1 MSASWPQRRYRPQN
15 ASWTTSSA
23 AARSPSM
30 TTARRISPTACVS
43 YRAVTACAASAR
55 ASSSGGPAPEPALP
69 ARVPIGMPTYQR
81 RPAARPVARG
91 GGQNSPQRKPAGLSV
106 PAQHDRRGAVA
117 GVMWRRPR
125 LKSVGFGRVAMAKD
139 YGRHGGA
146 GDQGPPPGS
155 RRGHDEARPSA
166 HPRRRAGRRL
176 GRRGGG
182 RRRPGRR
189 RAGHDQQA
197 SRRRGLPPYFRAV
210 PPGQEQDH
218 RRGQRYI
225 PYGITVTGLG
235 NPNWKTH
242 HAGDDAEIGAAA
254 ASWCSNTVRL
264 QIFQYGLLGPGKTGV
279 TVNTAFLGLIEGE
292 VTTALKAGLDVVI
305 NDQTE
310 GGGNPAAVGM
320 PTTQTE
326 AFWKVMSGKYG
337 KNPDV
342 IFDVFNEPRRVN
354 FPTEAATWK
363 FWQHGGNYHG
373 RHFIGMQPL
382 ARYVR
387 GLGASNLFWIEGPH
401 TAGTLDE
408 VVSHQITRAGPLE
421 YAINHPGGVNVRHD
435 SSDWYTRF
443 GYAAKKVPMTDA
455 EWTNYSSTRS
465 CWANAPTSVPA
476 FLS

>member
-1 MSASWPQRRYRPQN
+1 MAAPQTRAASRPGEDTMKLARLFSAV
-15 ASWTTSSA
+15 AL
-23 AARSPSM
+23 
-30 TTARRISPTACVS
+30 
-43 YRAVTACAASAR
+43 AASA
-55 ASSSGGPAPEPALP
+55 AGVTAGLGPA
-69 ARVPIGMPTYQR
+69 V
-81 RPAARPVARG
+81 AAQATT
-91 GGQNSPQRKPAGLSV
+91 SKP
-106 PAQHDRRGAVA
+106 AVA
-117 GVMWRRPR
+117 GTC
-125 LKSVGFGRVAMAKD
+125 
-139 YGRHGGA
+139 RHVSGPFHRARNMIIGA
-146 GDQGPPPGS
+146 G
-155 RRGHDEARPSA
+155 
-166 HPRRRAGRRL
+166 
-176 GRRGGG
+176 
-182 RRRPGRR
+182 
-189 RAGHDQQA
+189 
-197 SRRRGLPPYFRAV
+197 
-210 PPGQEQDH
+210 
-218 RRGQRYI
+218 GQRYI
-225 PYGITVTGLG
+225 PYGIVVTGLG

-279 TVNTAFLGLIEGE
+279 TVNTTFLGLIEGE
-292 VTTALKAGLDVVI
+292 VTTALNAGLDVVI

-342 IFDVFNEPRRVN
+342 IFDLFNEPRRAN
-354 FPTEAATWK
+354 FPTEAGTWK

-373 RHFIGMQPL
+373 RHFIGLQPL
-382 ARYVR
+382 ARYIR
-387 GLGASNLFWIEGPH
+387 GLGAKNLFWIEGPH

-476 FLS
+476 FLSYLARKGMGLTAWTLTPGVLAASADLADPTVIKSDWACTNSGLDEGAGSAIMNWFQQHNS